1 MSIVN
6 FTRLKKTTMAELPLL
21 IIENILLRLPVK
33 SLIRSRCVCKAWRT
47 LISHPH
53 FVKSHLRLPQTQ
65 ARTQFCTLN
74 YGEPGD
80 NYYLVVGASTKDCEA
95 FSDDNGG
102 ALAFDYLF
110 DIGRFKYEVVL
121 LDSCDG
127 LLCLVDLANKIVL
140 WNPSTR
146 QWNQLP
152 PNPNVLDFLGCHG
165 FGYDS
170 FADDYK
176 VFVVSMLNPN
186 FETVVDVFSLKS
198 NKWKRI
204 QEKHH
209 TRAARMC
216 ATVLHGALHWVA
228 YDPILGFDT
237 IMAFDFEKERFREMA
252 IPREEE
258 ELYVKLRVVGGCL
271 CVHGSKDPSKMWVMK
286 EYGVDTSWSKMASPY
301 NSLRNNLNE
310 EFRCELLHTL
320 NNEHMLLVNKE
331 KLMLCDQK
339 ENTYKNIMPYGR
351 WFRHDAN
358 LYVETLNIL
367 LRLPVKSLLYCKYV
381 CKAWYA
387 MISHPQFAKAHLQLP
402 QTQAKTRLCIIN
414 FEEEKMMLHWWSES
428 PLKIGSQLVMVTA
441 IDVNLKHSVHL
452 LNSCDGLLCLVDG
465 LGKIVLWNPS
475 TRQYNPLPPNANGP
489 KCIGVSRLGF
499 ETVVDVFSLKSHKW
513 RRIEKKH
520 HTEFKCSWRNTVLH
534 GAVHWI
540 AYDLDVPDPTVV
552 AFDFE
557 KEEFRQMTIPRDE
570 SSRML
575 TVIGGCLCTPS
586 GRDSSKMWV
595 MKEYGVEASWTRMDS
610 PYLDENFK
618 CQPLNNQ
625 VKLWVNE
632 EPLVVL
638 FDVLDKRCIK
648 YAANLFVESLVP
660 PYPSQNE

>member
-1 MSIVN
+1 
-6 FTRLKKTTMAELPLL
+6 MAELPLH

-95 FSDDNGG
+95 FSDDNSG

-110 DIGRFKYEVVL
+110 DIGGFKYEVVL
-121 LDSCDG
+121 LDSCHG

-146 QWNQLP
+146 QCNQLP

-320 NNEHMLLVNKE
+320 NNEHLLLVNKE

-358 LYVETLNIL
+358 LYVETLVS
-367 LRLPVKSLLYCKYV
+367 PQPSLQSDNGGK
-381 CKAWYA
+381 
-387 MISHPQFAKAHLQLP
+387 
-402 QTQAKTRLCIIN
+402 KT
-414 FEEEKMMLHWWSES
+414 K
-428 PLKIGSQLVMVTA
+428 
-441 IDVNLKHSVHL
+441 
-452 LNSCDGLLCLVDG
+452 
-465 LGKIVLWNPS
+465 
-475 TRQYNPLPPNANGP
+475 
-489 KCIGVSRLGF
+489 
-499 ETVVDVFSLKSHKW
+499 
-513 RRIEKKH
+513 
-520 HTEFKCSWRNTVLH
+520 
-534 GAVHWI
+534 
-540 AYDLDVPDPTVV
+540 
-552 AFDFE
+552 
-557 KEEFRQMTIPRDE
+557 
-570 SSRML
+570 
-575 TVIGGCLCTPS
+575 
-586 GRDSSKMWV
+586 
-595 MKEYGVEASWTRMDS
+595 
-610 PYLDENFK
+610 
-618 CQPLNNQ
+618 
-625 VKLWVNE
+625 
-632 EPLVVL
+632 
-638 FDVLDKRCIK
+638 
-648 YAANLFVESLVP
+648 
-660 PYPSQNE
+660 

>member
-1 MSIVN
+1 
-6 FTRLKKTTMAELPLL
+6 MAELPLH

-95 FSDDNGG
+95 FSDDN
-102 ALAFDYLF
+102 
-110 DIGRFKYEVVL
+110 
-121 LDSCDG
+121 
-127 LLCLVDLANKIVL
+127 VDLANKIVL

-146 QWNQLP
+146 QCNQLP

-286 EYGVDTSWSKMASPY
+286 EYGVDTSWSKMASP
-301 NSLRNNLNE
+301 L
-310 EFRCELLHTL
+310 
-320 NNEHMLLVNKE
+320 
-331 KLMLCDQK
+331 
-339 ENTYKNIMPYGR
+339 
-351 WFRHDAN
+351 
-358 LYVETLNIL
+358 
-367 LRLPVKSLLYCKYV
+367 
-381 CKAWYA
+381 
-387 MISHPQFAKAHLQLP
+387 
-402 QTQAKTRLCIIN
+402 
-414 FEEEKMMLHWWSES
+414 
-428 PLKIGSQLVMVTA
+428 
-441 IDVNLKHSVHL
+441 
-452 LNSCDGLLCLVDG
+452 
-465 LGKIVLWNPS
+465 
-475 TRQYNPLPPNANGP
+475 
-489 KCIGVSRLGF
+489 
-499 ETVVDVFSLKSHKW
+499 
-513 RRIEKKH
+513 
-520 HTEFKCSWRNTVLH
+520 TVL
-534 GAVHWI
+534 GI
-540 AYDLDVPDPTVV
+540 T
-552 AFDFE
+552 
-557 KEEFRQMTIPRDE
+557 
-570 SSRML
+570 
-575 TVIGGCLCTPS
+575 
-586 GRDSSKMWV
+586 
-595 MKEYGVEASWTRMDS
+595 
-610 PYLDENFK
+610 
-618 CQPLNNQ
+618 
-625 VKLWVNE
+625 
-632 EPLVVL
+632 
-638 FDVLDKRCIK
+638 
-648 YAANLFVESLVP
+648 
-660 PYPSQNE
+660 